1 MRLSLLAPVVALIL
15 ALSPALVAD
24 AESADDPCSVKFDG
38 EGICTTGG
46 IQGGGV
52 ALQADTARAGAAF
65 SSRAGA
71 HSPVDPLQP
80 IAAKAPHVEA
90 PVPRGRMAADVD
102 VPCTPSARL
111 SGGGQCSD
119 GQHAF
124 LPPAKGPSKPADPVP
139 VVAAVPAV
147 SLADVAQFV
156 PRDASIR
163 SQPNGWAIVGA
174 PVNLFTDATPQVVD
188 GVLLGRPAQVRFVPV
203 SFAWD
208 HGDGTSTTVVGPGA
222 SWRELGQQDFTATD
236 TSHVYPSVGDRQ
248 VSLTIAYSPS
258 YRFDGGGWQQIPG
271 TLPVQVGPLTIR
283 VLQGSTV
290 LVGGAC
296 GERDAGPGCP

>member
-1 MRLSLLAPVVALIL
+1 MRVTVVLI
-15 ALSPALVAD
+15 AAAVA
-24 AESADDPCSVKFDG
+24 SSVVLG
-38 EGICTTGG
+38 
-46 IQGGGV
+46 
-52 ALQADTARAGAAF
+52 LPSSARAAAGSCGQSSGSVGSCASGEIEGNGVSVGAQDV
-65 SSRAGA
+65 RPPEPQ
-71 HSPVDPLQP
+71 HSTLGGDSQLPAITVVSPQ
-80 IAAKAPHVEA
+80 APP

-102 VPCTPSARL
+102 VPCAPSARL
-111 SGGGQCSD
+111 SGGSLCSD

-124 LPPAKGPSKPADPVP
+124 LPPAKAPSKPADSMP
-139 VVAAVPAV
+139 VVAAAPGV

-188 GVLLGRPAQVRFVPV
+188 GQLLGRPAQVRFVPV
-203 SFAWD
+203 SFVWD

-222 SWRELGQQDFTATD
+222 SWKALGQQDFTATD

-248 VSLTIAYSPS
+248 VSLTIAYSPA
-258 YRFDGGGWQQIPG
+258 YRFDGGGWQQIAG
-271 TLPVQVGPLTIR
+271 TLPVQVGPVAIR
-283 VLQGSTV
+283 VLEGSTV

>member
-1 MRLSLLAPVVALIL
+1 MGLALIL
-15 ALSPALVAD
+15 TAAPFVNAEASESPCGFKIGSD
-24 AESADDPCSVKFDG
+24 
-38 EGICTTGG
+38 GICTSGG
-46 IQGGGV
+46 IGGGGV
-52 ALQADTARAGAAF
+52 AVHADTTLDEPTV
-65 SSRAGA
+65 SSSVDA
-71 HSPVDPLQP
+71 HSSGSPSQQETPQ
-80 IAAKAPHVEA
+80 APP

-111 SGGGQCSD
+111 SGGSLCSD

-124 LPPAKGPSKPADPVP
+124 LPPAKAPSKPADPVP

-174 PVNLFTDATPQVVD
+174 PVNLFTDASAQVVD
-188 GVLLGRPAQVRFVPV
+188 GQLLGRPAQVRFVPV
-203 SFAWD
+203 SFTWD
-208 HGDGTSTTVVGPGA
+208 HGDGTSTTVEGPGA
-222 SWRELGQQDFTATD
+222 SWRALGQQDFTQTD
-236 TSHVYPSVGDRQ
+236 TSHVYASIGDRQ
-248 VSLTIAYSPS
+248 VSLTISYSPN
-258 YRFDGGGWQQIPG
+258 YRFDGNAWQQIAG
-271 TLPVQVGPLTIR
+271 TLPVQVGPVAIH

-296 GERDAGPGCP
+296 GERNAGPGCP

>member
-1 MRLSLLAPVVALIL
+1 MWVRC
-15 ALSPALVAD
+15 ALVVIVASVVTVIAPASVSQA
-24 AESADDPCSVKFDG
+24 AEGYCGIGYARSPSCSSGAVGNG
-38 EGICTTGG
+38 EVQIRAETTTEG
-46 IQGGGV
+46 
-52 ALQADTARAGAAF
+52 QASPGTPD
-65 SSRAGA
+65 
-71 HSPVDPLQP
+71 HSELPAITVVSPQ
-80 IAAKAPHVEA
+80 APS

-102 VPCTPSARL
+102 VPCAPSARL
-111 SGGGQCSD
+111 SGGSLCSD

-124 LPPAKGPSKPADPVP
+124 LPPAKAPTKPADPAP
-139 VVAAVPAV
+139 PAPAAPGV

-174 PVNLFTDATPQVVD
+174 SVNLFTDATPQVVD
-188 GVLLGRPAQVRFVPV
+188 GQLLGRPAQVRFVPV
-203 SFAWD
+203 SFVWD

-222 SWRELGQQDFTATD
+222 SWKALGQQDFTPTD
-236 TSHVYPSVGDRQ
+236 TSHVYESIGDRQ
-248 VSLTIAYSPS
+248 VSLTIAYSPA

-271 TLPVQVGPLTIR
+271 TLPVQVGPVTIR
-283 VLQGSTV
+283 VLEGSTV

>member
-1 MRLSLLAPVVALIL
+1 MP
-15 ALSPALVAD
+15 PLV
-24 AESADDPCSVKFDG
+24 P
-38 EGICTTGG
+38 
-46 IQGGGV
+46 
-52 ALQADTARAGAAF
+52 
-65 SSRAGA
+65 
-71 HSPVDPLQP
+71 PL
-80 IAAKAPHVEA
+80 
-90 PVPRGRMAADVD
+90 VPRGRMAADVD
-102 VPCTPSARL
+102 VPCAPSARL

-124 LPPAKGPSKPADPVP
+124 LPPAKARTKPADPAP
-139 VVAAVPAV
+139 PAPAAPGV

-222 SWRELGQQDFTATD
+222 SWRELGQQDFTPTD
-236 TSHVYPSVGDRQ
+236 TSHVYESVGDRQ
-248 VSLTIAYSPS
+248 VSLTISYSPA
-258 YRFDGGGWQQIPG
+258 YRFDGGGWQQIAG
-271 TLPVQVGPLTIR
+271 TLPVQVGPVTIR

-296 GERDAGPGCP
+296 GERNAGPGCP